1 MTEKSPVSVCAVIV
15 TYNPADDLLQNVMML
30 SPQVGAVVI
39 VDNGSRAAVLE
50 RLQSLEEKGSCT
62 VIRNGSNLGVAAALN
77 IGFRFA
83 IDNRYEWIVA
93 FDQDSTVND
102 GFIRAL
108 LDTAAAAPAA
118 GLISPTY
125 IDRQLRI
132 EMPMPTSRSG
142 EPLTAMTSG
151 SMLHR
156 STFLQA
162 GPFDERLFID
172 LVDSEYC
179 LRIRSMG
186 MHIARSDRA
195 VLLHSL
201 GNTSFRRFLGRKLV
215 ASNHTPARRYYM
227 TRNRLFV
234 LFHYARDWNWIR
246 SDLYEIFRELLAI
259 LFVEKQK
266 LAKIGY
272 MMRGAFD
279 FTRGKWGRQVPL

>member
-1 MTEKSPVSVCAVIV
+1 
-15 TYNPADDLLQNVMML
+15 
-30 SPQVGAVVI
+30 
-39 VDNGSRAAVLE
+39 
-50 RLQSLEEKGSCT
+50 
-62 VIRNGSNLGVAAALN
+62 
-77 IGFRFA
+77 
-83 IDNRYEWIVA
+83 
-93 FDQDSTVND
+93 
-102 GFIRAL
+102 
-108 LDTAAAAPAA
+108 
-118 GLISPTY
+118 
-125 IDRQLRI
+125 
-132 EMPMPTSRSG
+132 
-142 EPLTAMTSG
+142 
-151 SMLHR
+151 
-156 STFLQA
+156 
-162 GPFDERLFID
+162 
-172 LVDSEYC
+172 
-179 LRIRSMG
+179 MG